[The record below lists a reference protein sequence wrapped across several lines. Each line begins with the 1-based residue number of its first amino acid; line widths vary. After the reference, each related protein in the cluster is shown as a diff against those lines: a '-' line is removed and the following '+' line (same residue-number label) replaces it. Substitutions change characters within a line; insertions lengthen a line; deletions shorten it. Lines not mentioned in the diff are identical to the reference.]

1 MQLETFFFTQK
12 TAWSV
17 PALPE
22 LDSERTLLLV
32 FAAPEYRDQQKPF
45 EMLRDCYPSSHILG
59 CSSAGEIL
67 DCSVADG
74 SVVVAALKF
83 ERTDLKAAS
92 AQVGT
97 NQDSYQAGVQLA
109 EQLISDDLK
118 GVFLLSPGTDVN
130 GSELVKG
137 LHSLLPSSIPV
148 TGGLA
153 GDGGRFE
160 QTWTILNGDLN
171 DDEVTA
177 IGFYG
182 DHIQIR
188 FGTGGGWDIFGPERR
203 VTHSTGNVLYAL
215 DDKPALALYKRYL
228 GERADGLPATAL
240 LFPLSI
246 RNGTAGGREVVRT
259 VLAVDEQQQSM
270 TFAGDIPDGAM
281 ARLMKANVDRLVDGA
296 MLAAASARPDPN
308 CGKEMLSIAISCVGR
323 RFAMSGRS
331 NEELEIMLETMPPGT
346 RQIGFYSY
354 GEIAPADDSPADLH
368 NQTMTVTTI
377 SEA

>member
-45 EMLRDCYPSSHILG
+45 EMLRDRYPSSHILG

-67 DCSVADG
+67 DSSVADG

-92 AQVGT
+92 APVGT
-97 NQDSYQAGVQLA
+97 NQDSYQAGVKLA

-153 GDGGRFE
+153 GDGGWFE
-160 QTWTILNGDLN
+160 QTWTFLNGDLN
-171 DDEVTA
+171 EDKVTA

-182 DHIQIR
+182 NHIQIR
-188 FGTGGGWDIFGPERR
+188 FGTGGGWNIFGPERR
-203 VTHSTGNVLYAL
+203 VTHSAGNVLYAL
-215 DDKPALALYKRYL
+215 DDEPALALYKRYL
-228 GERADGLPATAL
+228 GERADGLPTTAL

-246 RNGTAGGREVVRT
+246 RNGAAGGGEVVRT

-270 TFAGDIPDGAM
+270 TFTGDIPDGAM

-296 MLAAASARPDPN
+296 MLAAAKARPDPA

-323 RFAMSGRS
+323 RFVMNGRTD
-331 NEELEIMLETMPPGT
+331 EELEITLETMPPGT

-368 NQTMTVTTI
+368 NQTMMVTTI